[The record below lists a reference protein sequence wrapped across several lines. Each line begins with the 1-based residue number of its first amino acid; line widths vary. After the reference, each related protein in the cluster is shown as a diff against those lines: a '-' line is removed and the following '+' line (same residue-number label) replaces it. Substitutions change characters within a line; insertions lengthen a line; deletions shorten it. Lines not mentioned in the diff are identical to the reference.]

1 MKDMIKRA
9 KEYGNELIY
18 DESGMEFLEVAII
31 IALVVGLIGVI
42 AYLFTMIGN
51 KVSDAGES
59 VDTMESTPSQ
69 QTNPWNSGSSGP

>member
-1 MKDMIKRA
+1 MKNMLKRVR
-9 KEYGNELIY
+9 EYGSELIY

-59 VDTMESTPSQ
+59 VESMDSTPSQ
-69 QTNPWNSGSSGP
+69 QTNPWDSSP

>member
-1 MKDMIKRA
+1 MKDLMKRA

-59 VDTMESTPSQ
+59 VESMDSTPSQ
-69 QTNPWNSGSSGP
+69 QNNPWDN